1 MDAPG
6 GPAIVAEG
14 LSRRFGRTTAVDH
27 LSLQVRP
34 GEVFGLVGPDGAG
47 KTTLLRMLA
56 GVLDPSA
63 GRAIVAG
70 ADVHAEPEL
79 LRQRIGYMPQ
89 AFSLY
94 RDLTVLENL
103 RFFAEAYLVPAAD
116 LAPRFERLL
125 SFSRLG
131 PFGHTLAEHL
141 SGGMRQKL
149 ALAATLIHEPQVLL
163 LDEPTTGVDP
173 VSRREFWSILY
184 DLNRRGTTVLIATP
198 YMDEA
203 DRCTRIGF
211 VYAGRLLS
219 VDAPAQMKA
228 RMLGTVVEV
237 TAEPRRRALAAARE
251 ISAVQTG
258 SVFGDALHL
267 TVPDPDSAIP
277 QIRAALEQAGVTV
290 RSIRTTP
297 PSLEDVFISLMTQP
311 GQAAHD

>member
-1 MDAPG
+1 MDAPS

-14 LSRRFGRTTAVDH
+14 ISRRFGHTTAVDRF
-27 LSLQVRP
+27 SLEVRP

-56 GVLDPSA
+56 GVLDASE
-63 GRAIVAG
+63 GRAVVAG
-70 ADVHAEPEL
+70 ADVHAQPEL

-103 RFFAEAYLVPAAD
+103 RFFSDAYLVPTAD

-131 PFGHTLAEHL
+131 PFGHSLAEHL

-149 ALAATLIHEPQVLL
+149 ALACTLIHEPQVLL

-173 VSRREFWSILY
+173 VSRREFWNILY
-184 DLNRRGTTVLIATP
+184 ELNRRGATVLIATP

-211 VYAGRLLS
+211 VHAGRLLS
-219 VDAPAQMKA
+219 VDTPAQMKA
-228 RMLGTVVEV
+228 RMQGTVIEV
-237 TAEPRRRALAAARE
+237 TAEPRRRALAAAR
-251 ISAVQTG
+251 SLAAVQTG

-267 TVPDPDSAIP
+267 TVPDPDRAIP
-277 QIRAALEQAGVTV
+277 QIRAALEQAGVAV
-290 RSIRTTP
+290 RSIRATP
-297 PSLEDVFISLMTQP
+297 PSLEDVFISLMTQSGRP
-311 GQAAHD
+311 AHG